1 MAAGEF
7 SDSVQN
13 FQELT
18 QGSTSPWQAAATV
31 LTALIVTA
39 VPVVG
44 SVYMAK
50 VKRSADQDKTDAK
63 PVIDRAQDA
72 LDLEP
77 AVLSLTRQLAA
88 LEASVEPIVKYRYP
102 RAVEYIALLHERD
115 EKLAERSPVPVVLR
129 EDVARAL
136 SGE

>member
-1 MAAGEF
+1 MTAGEINE
-7 SDSVQN
+7 SVQN

-18 QGSTSPWQAAATV
+18 QGSTSPWQAVATV

-39 VPVVG
+39 VPVIG

-50 VKRSADQDKTDAK
+50 VKRSADQDKADAK

-102 RAVEYIALLHERD
+102 RAVEYIALLHEQD
-115 EKLAERSPVPVVLR
+115 EKLAERSPVPVILR